1 MKKIKFLLLAL
12 MAVVLCS
19 CGYDINDLAEAVRA
33 DIERDLHS
41 KYDWV
46 LAVEEVIIW
55 EEYENYYEG
64 KAKIYIEGERYTYD
78 ITVETHGDRFE
89 WELYYY

>member
-1 MKKIKFLLLAL
+1 

-19 CGYDINDLAEAVRA
+19 CGYDINDLAEDVRA

-41 KYDWV
+41 KSDCV

-64 KAKIYIEGERYTYD
+64 KAKIYYAGERYTCD
-78 ITVETHGDRFE
+78 LTVETHGDLFE
-89 WELYYY
+89 WELYY